1 MKAKLTL
8 LLCLPLIAVAA
19 PPYRH
24 GGPGGAAM
32 SRGKGQ
38 QNCPNQGVCP
48 LQLGT
53 LTSPTTL
60 AASEVVAAIE
70 EERLARDLYLAA
82 ADLWKLRVFSN
93 IAAAESR
100 HETALLQVAASA
112 GIPVPARQTGVYAS
126 PDVQR
131 LWADLLPLLTQSE
144 TGALRAAALV
154 EESDI
159 ADLRRMRALATD
171 EGTRA
176 VLSNLE
182 RASRFHLQAFVRN
195 LQARGV
201 TYQPQVLTPDEFDAA
216 MRG

>member
-1 MKAKLTL
+1 MKTKLTL
-8 LLCLPLIAVAA
+8 VLCLPLIAVAA

-24 GGPGGAAM
+24 GGSGGAAM
-32 SRGKGQ
+32 PRGKGQ
-38 QNCPNQGVCP
+38 QNCPNQGACAF
-48 LQLGT
+48 QMGT

-60 AASEVVAAIE
+60 PASEVVAAIE
-70 EERLARDLYLAA
+70 EERLARDLYLLA
-82 ADLWKLRVFSN
+82 ADQWKLRVFSN
-93 IAAAESR
+93 VAAAESR

-112 GIPVPARQTGVYAS
+112 GIPVPARQSGVYAS

-131 LWADLLPLLTQSE
+131 LWADLLPLVTQTE

-154 EESDI
+154 EETDL
-159 ADLRRMRALATD
+159 ADLQRLRMLATD

-201 TYQPQVLTPDEFDAA
+201 SYQPQVLTADQFSAA

>member
-1 MKAKLTL
+1 MKTKLTL

-24 GGPGGAAM
+24 GGPGAAM

-48 LQLGT
+48 MQLGT

-60 AASEVVAAIE
+60 SPSEVVAAIE

-93 IAAAESR
+93 IAAAELR
-100 HETALLQVAASA
+100 HETALLQLAASA

-131 LWADLLPLLTQSE
+131 LWADLLPLVTQSE

-154 EESDI
+154 EETDI

-182 RASRFHLQAFVRN
+182 RASGFHLRAFVRN
-195 LQARGV
+195 LEARGV
-201 TYQPQVLTPDEFDAA
+201 TYQPQVLTPDEFNAA